1 MYPWLMN
8 DNEVH
13 LPDVS
18 ALLQEKLTEE
28 HEHADRLLRAAC
40 DFQARAVQAREKCR
54 EEFRHAERGDDNA
67 LRILVDGQIAAFET
81 ILSNPLQTVIPALS
95 YQIGLVT
102 SCVRTHFLVT
112 DLILNG
118 DLIEASR

>member
-1 MYPWLMN
+1 M
-8 DNEVH
+8 
-13 LPDVS
+13 
-18 ALLQEKLTEE
+18 QKEE
-28 HEHADRLLRAAC
+28 TTTT
-40 DFQARAVQAREKCR
+40 
-54 EEFRHAERGDDNA
+54 
-67 LRILVDGQIAAFET
+67 LRILVDGQIAALET